1 MLQVIFCRLKKY
13 LRRQKYGSITV
24 LDAAQSMGLVQI
36 RADLMQVD
44 LIAFA
49 GHKTLYGPLGI
60 GGFINVSGYH

>member
-1 MLQVIFCRLKKY
+1 
-13 LRRQKYGSITV
+13 
-24 LDAAQSMGLVQI
+24 MGLVQI